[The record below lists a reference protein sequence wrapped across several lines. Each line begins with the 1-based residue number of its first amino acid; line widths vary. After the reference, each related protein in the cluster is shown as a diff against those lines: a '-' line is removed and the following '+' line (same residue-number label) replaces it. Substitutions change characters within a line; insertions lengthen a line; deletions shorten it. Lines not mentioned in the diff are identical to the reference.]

1 MKKLAIIGLG
11 QLGTSIAR
19 DAREAMPELTIYG
32 YDSNASHTAYAVS
45 RGYIDTGCENIS
57 AAVHVADMVLFACPL
72 RAYDAVA
79 KAMQSAPL
87 KPSAIITDI
96 GSVKHPMQ
104 RVAAMFP
111 HHAVVPGH
119 PIAGSEKVGPEAGR
133 TQLFH
138 DKLMLLCPLSSTT
151 PEAMETVAQFW
162 EKLGAI
168 IMQMP
173 TEVHDQI
180 YAHVSHLPHAVAF
193 VAAHYFYS
201 QHTSLQPDDDAVL
214 KQFLRIG
221 RSGSMMWRDV
231 FLENHL
237 ALLPPLATYSALLE
251 HFVRELR
258 SGDAGTTSDAEK
270 LPLLKAHLPRIL
282 AGTMISTVS
291 LYEQQAGFD
300 VRRFAAG
307 GLRDIAAPAAMEP
320 EEALPIISAHAGF
333 LADATES
340 ILPHFRKLEQL
351 IGAQDADGLLALL
364 ETMRSDAEMLFTQ
377 LQ

>member
-19 DAREAMPELTIYG
+19 DAREAMPELTLCG
-32 YDSNASHTAYAVS
+32 YDSNISHITYALS
-45 RGYIDTGCENIS
+45 RGYIDTCCDSIAE
-57 AAVHVADMVLFACPL
+57 AVRDADMVLLACPL

-79 KAMQSAPL
+79 QAMQSAPL
-87 KPSAIITDI
+87 KPEAIITDI

-104 RVAAMFP
+104 RVAALFP

-119 PIAGSEKVGPEAGR
+119 PIAGSEKVGPDASR

-138 DKLMLLCPLSSTT
+138 DKLMLLCPLATTT

-162 EKLGAI
+162 ESLGAI

-193 VAAHYFYS
+193 VAAHYFCR

-221 RSGSMMWRDV
+221 RSGSTMWRDI

-258 SGDAGTTSDAEK
+258 SGDAGATSDVEK

-307 GLRDIAAPAAMEP
+307 GLRDIAAPAAMAP

-333 LADATES
+333 LADATEA
-340 ILPHFRKLEQL
+340 ILPYFRKLEQL

-364 ETMRSDAEMLFTQ
+364 ETMRSDAEMLFTK